1 MFILKYKL
9 NKLKISL
16 TLYILLS
23 MATVEE
29 GWFVF
34 LHTYHI
40 FNYYRKVQ
48 LIRSRDEVPLLY
60 KEYVLNAIK
69 PILEEIIDCVCITIQ
84 GVILK
89 QLAHVTNR
97 KILTLILLNLVPI
110 VSVVIVIFI
119 HNIKYNGCKL
129 KKPKRYKNKKHFIPV
144 NVYV

>member
-23 MATVEE
+23 MDTVEE

-69 PILEEIIDCVCITIQ
+69 PILEEIMDCVCILIQ
-84 GVILK
+84 GVIIE
-89 QLAHVTNR
+89 QLAKVRNK
-97 KILTLILLNLVPI
+97 KILKLILLNLIPT
-110 VSVVIVIFI
+110 VSVVIVIFL
-119 HNIKYNGCKL
+119 HSIKYNGCKL
-129 KKPKRYKNKKHFIPV
+129 RKPKRYKNKRHFIPV
-144 NVYV
+144 NVYI